1 MAHNAYHVLDSFVS
15 HPIVRPLRTLTLKT
29 LTLTT
34 LLLLSNACLAD
45 VDDFSRATK
54 FTSPEQFL
62 QAARNFHP
70 ATKPSELSYIFSAP
84 ERGND
89 ESRYGQT
96 IVAETITK
104 VTALAREPD
113 FCAYFLQAEPRTDY
127 TRSYVAALFLLR
139 PDDKGTWR
147 ITTIERFQA
156 IGVGG
161 WIECKVIRQPKQSK
175 DSNPL
180 IFRVTETD
188 AGRHEVLDERI
199 YTLAAGHGTRLKPVK

>member
-1 MAHNAYHVLDSFVS
+1 
-15 HPIVRPLRTLTLKT
+15 LKT

-34 LLLLSNACLAD
+34 LLLVSNACLAD
-45 VDDFSRATK
+45 IGDFSRAMK
-54 FTSPEQFL
+54 FASPDQFL

-70 ATKPSELSYIFSAP
+70 ATKPSELGYIFSAP
-84 ERGND
+84 ELGND

-96 IVAETITK
+96 VIAETISK
-104 VTALAREPD
+104 VTELSREHD
-113 FCAYFLQAEPRTDY
+113 LCAYFLQAEPRTDY

-139 PDDKGTWR
+139 PDDNGVWR

-161 WIECKVIRQPKQSK
+161 WVECKVIRQRKQLT
-175 DSNPL
+175 DSTPL

-188 AGRHEVLDERI
+188 AGRHDVLEERI
-199 YTLAAGHGTRLKPVK
+199 YTLSARHGIRLKPVK